1 MSRALLSLGPGPG
14 ARWRL
19 ALGSCQGGRS
29 SLNSQL
35 AERWWRGG
43 YRVGRRFLGPAPRP
57 VINSPRLLLPAS
69 KVEASEDLSSSQ
81 VSEAS
86 VKGS

>member
-14 ARWRL
+14 ARGRL

-29 SLNSQL
+29 SLNL
-35 AERWWRGG
+35 RRGG

-57 VINSPRLLLPAS
+57 VINSPCLLLPAS
-69 KVEASEDLSSSQ
+69 KVEASEDRSSSH
-81 VSEAS
+81 VSGAS